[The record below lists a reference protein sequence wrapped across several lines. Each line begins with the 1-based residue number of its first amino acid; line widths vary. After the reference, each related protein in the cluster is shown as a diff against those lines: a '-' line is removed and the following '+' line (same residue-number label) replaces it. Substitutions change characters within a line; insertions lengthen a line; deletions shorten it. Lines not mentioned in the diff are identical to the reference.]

1 MRAGDA
7 AMADLA
13 GKLAVTTLVNAGAKD
28 AFLIVSLDGF
38 PFEAFFVAIPVA
50 GNEEAKK
57 IATALQ
63 LGLKLRDASEKAAW
77 GELMVQPG
85 KDFVLIASKNTLLR
99 LRTLQPNLPLHL
111 GKALAA
117 FPQADARLAIVLP
130 DSLRRSLGELAPKL
144 PKELS
149 GNKTAPLLNGFHY
162 FSASITQAPKVSAE
176 ATLRTDETKTAMA
189 VCTLLV
195 DLMGMAAKEIA
206 RDSIGDKVRPNLA
219 KTVALL
225 TPSTDKEVLSWKWTE
240 EDMIQAVRPLAAQ
253 LKASKGTAQ
262 SINNLKQIGLAMH
275 GYHDVHKQFPTGVR
289 DKKNKLLLSWRVQIL
304 PYVDE
309 PQLYQNFK
317 LEEPWDSEHNIK
329 LVKQMPAVFRSPGS
343 KAAVGKTTYL
353 APFGKGLFLDIAA
366 PERKLKDLTDGT
378 SNTIMMLEV
387 DDERAQTWTAPD
399 DLNVDPKQPLK
410 GVGGS
415 PAERFHALF
424 ADGSVHTMSRK
435 IGPADFYKLMTIAG
449 GEATPNLP

>member
-1 MRAGDA
+1 
-7 AMADLA
+7 
-13 GKLAVTTLVNAGAKD
+13 
-28 AFLIVSLDGF
+28 
-38 PFEAFFVAIPVA
+38 
-50 GNEEAKK
+50 
-57 IATALQ
+57 
-63 LGLKLRDASEKAAW
+63 
-77 GELMVQPG
+77 
-85 KDFVLIASKNTLLR
+85 
-99 LRTLQPNLPLHL
+99 
-111 GKALAA
+111 
-117 FPQADARLAIVLP
+117 
-130 DSLRRSLGELAPKL
+130 
-144 PKELS
+144 
-149 GNKTAPLLNGFHY
+149 
-162 FSASITQAPKVSAE
+162 
-176 ATLRTDETKTAMA
+176 MA